1 MDAIKNY
8 LKKIG
13 WKRFIYMVLGVVLL
27 GIGVA
32 CLRLS
37 GFGTDPFACMV
48 FGLSNHLPIS
58 YGTIQVILNI
68 IMFIPVVILYP
79 KSFGIGA
86 FVNMVG
92 MGYVVEFC
100 LFLCSLCNVTV
111 EGVQTMIAVRMV
123 LLLAGI
129 LIMCF
134 GIALYMES
142 DLGIAPYDM
151 IAQLIEDKT
160 HKKITFKWGR
170 IATDML
176 CICIGFALGGSV
188 GIATI
193 VVGFFTG
200 PVVSLF
206 RGFVKNKLLS
216 TT

>member
-1 MDAIKNY
+1 MNT
-8 LKKIG
+8 LKKYFINIG
-13 WKRFIYMVLGVVLL
+13 WKRVIYMIIGVVFL

-37 GFGTDPFACMV
+37 GFGTDPFGCMV
-48 FGLSNHLPIS
+48 FGLNNHLPIS
-58 YGTIQVILNI
+58 YGTIQILLNI
-68 IMFIPVVILYP
+68 VMFIPVVILYP

-100 LFLCSLCNVTV
+100 LFVCGLCNVTV
-111 EGVQTMIAVRMV
+111 ESVQSMLVIR
-123 LLLAGI
+123 LFFLLAGI
-129 LIMCF
+129 MIMCF

-160 HKKITFKWGR
+160 HKKILFKWGR
-170 IATDML
+170 VTTDLL
-176 CICIGFALGGSV
+176 CIGVGFLLGGTV
-188 GIATI
+188 GIATV

-200 PVVSLF
+200 PIVSGF
-206 RGFVKNKLLS
+206 RGYVKKKLMA